1 MKCVVLYEVSPE
13 GLPLAMA
20 HFPAHKALL
29 LEFQSLGKAL
39 GAGTFGNPSEGAMG
53 IFANRT
59 DAEEFVAKD
68 PFVRHGVVSRMTL
81 RDWNDILG

>member
-1 MKCVVLYEVSPE
+1 MKCVLSYELSPE
-13 GLPLAMA
+13 GLPLAMI

-29 LEFQSLGKAL
+29 LEFKEQGKAS

-53 IFANRT
+53 IFASRA
-59 DAEEFVAKD
+59 DAEEFVARD
-68 PFVRHGVVSRMTL
+68 PFVLHGVVGRMEM

>member
-13 GLPLAMA
+13 NLHLAMA

-29 LEFQSLGKAL
+29 LEFQSQGKAL
-39 GAGTFGNPSEGAMG
+39 GAGTFGSPSEGAMG
-53 IFANRT
+53 IFATRT

-68 PFVRHGVVSRMTL
+68 PFVAHGVVARMTL
-81 RDWNDILG
+81 RDWNDILA